1 MTLTQAVEATP
12 NSSPGFVH
20 TEPKGLPVDV
30 RRRVSA
36 LARTS
41 RLLVACDYDGALAPI
56 DSADRRP
63 LPQAVRALREL
74 ADLPGT
80 VCTVISSR
88 PLRDLATLS
97 RLPSEVR
104 LVGAHGTEFDT
115 DPTIDPA
122 DTHSAPDAPA
132 TDKAAALEILREQVE
147 ATAILYIGGGD
158 GEEPVF
164 MGLTGADAGVRVG
177 DDPTVAAH
185 KVDDTP
191 MAAALLASLAI
202 ERRSWI
208 FGERPT
214 PIERMSMLSNQT
226 SVGLV
231 GPDARLLWFCHPEP
245 DSNALFAEVLGG
257 RQAGV
262 FAIAPTHGGRPLG
275 QRYLHDTMTV
285 RTRWSRLEVTDYLAH
300 DTTPGRTDLVRAISG
315 VTPAAVEFAPRPDFG
330 RTSVRITPVEGG
342 LRVEGADFPM
352 VLRSPGVEW
361 EIDHDGV
368 DDIARAVVHPR
379 SDQPVVLEMR
389 CGTDSLEPEPLT
401 EPNRQ
406 DRSGEHWSS
415 WLNTLTLPET
425 ARKLAARSAL
435 TLRGLCTPTGGVMA
449 AATTS
454 LPEEIG
460 GVRNWDYRYCWL
472 RDGAMTVQAL
482 VSLGSTSEAE
492 LFLDWVHRVVDSLPG
507 PEMLRPLYSLRG
519 TDLGPEEV
527 VDNLSGYA
535 GSRPV
540 RVGNLAD
547 HQVQLDVFGPVV
559 ELITHLSDARGHLV
573 DRDWELVRSMAE
585 AVTRR
590 WHEPD
595 HGIWEERDEP
605 RHRVYSKVMCW
616 LTLDRALSLAGRYGR
631 DTDPAWEPLR
641 TEISTQ
647 VLDKGW
653 NETAQAFTTAYDG
666 LDLDAASLHIGLA
679 GLIDPADERFQ
690 STVTAVEAELRSGPT
705 VYRYHRDDGLPGGEG
720 GFHLCTTWLIE
731 AYLLTGRRAE
741 AEELFKHFVD
751 SAGPTGLIPEEF
763 DPLTERALGN
773 HPQAYSHLGLI
784 RCAQLLDQHQ

>member
-1 MTLTQAVEATP
+1 MTLTQAVEMAPETP
-12 NSSPGFVH
+12 VSTAPAVM
-20 TEPKGLPVDV
+20 PVDV

-56 DSADRRP
+56 DSDSRRP
-63 LPQAVRALREL
+63 LPEALRALREL

-80 VCTVISSR
+80 VCAVISAR
-88 PLRDLATLS
+88 PLRDLAALS
-97 RLPSEVR
+97 RLPAEVR
-104 LVGAHGTEFDT
+104 LVGGRGTEFDI
-115 DPTIDPA
+115 DLTIDPQHTA
-122 DTHSAPDAPA
+122 TGSEAPPS
-132 TDKAAALEILREQVE
+132 DKAAALELLRDQVE

-164 MGLTGADAGVRVG
+164 MRLTGADAGVRVG
-177 DDPTVAAH
+177 EGPTVASHRVA
-185 KVDDTP
+185 DTP
-191 MAAALLASLAI
+191 TAAALLSSLAT
-202 ERRSWI
+202 ERRSWV

-214 PIERMSMLSNQT
+214 PIERMSMLSNQN
-226 SVGLV
+226 SVALI

-262 FAIAPTHGGRPLG
+262 FAIAPEHGGRPLG
-275 QRYLHDTMTV
+275 QRYLPGTMTV

-300 DTTPGRTDLVRAISG
+300 GTPQGRTDLVRVISG
-315 VTPAAVEFAPRPDFG
+315 VTPATVEFAPRPDFG
-330 RTSVRITPVEGG
+330 RAPVRITPKENG
-342 LRVEGADFPM
+342 LLVEGADFPM
-352 VLRSPGVEW
+352 VLYSPGVEW
-361 EIDHDGV
+361 EIGHDGF
-368 DDIARAVVHPR
+368 DDVARAVVRP
-379 SDQPVVLEMR
+379 SSEEPVVLALR
-389 CGTDSLEPEPLT
+389 CGTDSLVPGTLPEPELQ
-401 EPNRQ
+401 RLA
-406 DRSGEHWSS
+406 GEHWST
-415 WLNTLTLPET
+415 WLDGLTLPDT
-425 ARKLAARSAL
+425 ARQLAARSAL
-435 TLRGLCTPTGGVMA
+435 TLRGLCTPSGGVMA

-472 RDGAMTVQAL
+472 RDGAMTVQSL
-482 VSLGSTSEAE
+482 VTLGSTAEAE
-492 LFLDWVHRVVDSLPG
+492 AFLDWVHRVVESLPG

-527 VDNLSGYA
+527 IESLSGYA

-540 RVGNLAD
+540 RIGNLAD
-547 HQVQLDVFGPVV
+547 RQVQLDVFGPVV
-559 ELITHLSDARGHLV
+559 ELIEKLSSVRGTLA
-573 DRDWELVRSMAE
+573 DRDWDLVRSMAE
-585 AVTRR
+585 AVSRR

-605 RHRVYSKVMCW
+605 RQRVYSKVMCW
-616 LTLDRALSLAGRYGR
+616 VTLDRAILLADRYGR
-631 DTDPAWEPLR
+631 EVDPSWHGLR
-641 TEISTQ
+641 DDIAAE
-647 VLDKGW
+647 VLEKGW
-653 NETAQAFTTAYDG
+653 NDQAQAFTTAYDG
-666 LDLDAASLHIGLA
+666 TDLDAASLHIGLS
-679 GLIDPADERFQ
+679 GMIDPTDERFQ
-690 STVTAVEAELRSGPT
+690 STVTAIEAELRSGPT

-741 AEELFKHFVD
+741 AEELFSHLVD

-784 RCAQLLDQHQ
+784 RCAQLLDRL

>member
-1 MTLTQAVEATP
+1 MTLTQAVEMAPETP
-12 NSSPGFVH
+12 VSTAPAVM
-20 TEPKGLPVDV
+20 PVDV

-56 DSADRRP
+56 DSDSRRP
-63 LPQAVRALREL
+63 LPEALRALREL

-80 VCTVISSR
+80 VCAVISAR
-88 PLRDLATLS
+88 PLRDLAVLS

-104 LVGAHGTEFDT
+104 LVGGRGTEFDI
-115 DPTIDPA
+115 DLTIDPQH
-122 DTHSAPDAPA
+122 TETGSEAPPS
-132 TDKAAALEILREQVE
+132 DKAAALELLRDQVE

-164 MGLTGADAGVRVG
+164 MRLTGADAGVRVG
-177 DDPTVAAH
+177 EGPTVASH
-185 KVDDTP
+185 RVDDTP
-191 MAAALLASLAI
+191 TAAALLSSLAI
-202 ERRSWI
+202 ERRSWV

-226 SVGLV
+226 SVALI

-262 FAIAPTHGGRPLG
+262 FAIAPEHGGRPLG
-275 QRYLHDTMTV
+275 QRYLPGTMTV
-285 RTRWSRLEVTDYLAH
+285 RTRWSRLDVTDYLAH
-300 DTTPGRTDLVRAISG
+300 GTPQGRTDLVRVISG
-315 VTPAAVEFAPRPDFG
+315 VTPATVEFAPRPDFG
-330 RTSVRITPVEGG
+330 RAPVRITPKENG
-342 LRVEGADFPM
+342 LLVEGADFPM
-352 VLRSPGVEW
+352 VLYSPGVKW
-361 EIDHDGV
+361 EIDHDGF
-368 DDIARAVVHPR
+368 DDVARAVVHP
-379 SDQPVVLEMR
+379 SSEEPVVLELR
-389 CGTDSLEPEPLT
+389 CGTDSLVPGTLPESELQ
-401 EPNRQ
+401 RLA
-406 DRSGEHWSS
+406 GEHWST
-415 WLNTLTLPET
+415 WLDGLTLPDT
-425 ARKLAARSAL
+425 ARQLAARSAL
-435 TLRGLCTPTGGVMA
+435 TLRGLCTPSGGVMA

-472 RDGAMTVQAL
+472 RDGAMTVQSL
-482 VSLGSTSEAE
+482 VTLGSTVEAE
-492 LFLDWVHRVVDSLPG
+492 AFLDWVHRVVESLPG

-527 VDNLSGYA
+527 IESLSGYA

-540 RVGNLAD
+540 RIGNLAD
-547 HQVQLDVFGPVV
+547 RQVQLDVFGPVV
-559 ELITHLSDARGHLV
+559 ELIEKLSSVRGTLA
-573 DRDWELVRSMAE
+573 DRDWDLVRSMAE
-585 AVTRR
+585 AVSRR

-616 LTLDRALSLAGRYGR
+616 VTLDRAILLADRYGR
-631 DTDPAWEPLR
+631 EVDPSWHGLR
-641 TEISTQ
+641 DDIAAE
-647 VLDKGW
+647 VLEKGW
-653 NETAQAFTTAYDG
+653 NDQAQAFTTAYDG
-666 LDLDAASLHIGLA
+666 TDLDAASLHIGLS
-679 GLIDPADERFQ
+679 GMIDPTDERFQ
-690 STVTAVEAELRSGPT
+690 ATVTAIEAELRSGPT

-741 AEELFKHFVD
+741 AEELFHHLVD
-751 SAGPTGLIPEEF
+751 CAGPTGLIPEEF
-763 DPLTERALGN
+763 DPVTERALGN

-784 RCAQLLDQHQ
+784 RCAQLLDRL